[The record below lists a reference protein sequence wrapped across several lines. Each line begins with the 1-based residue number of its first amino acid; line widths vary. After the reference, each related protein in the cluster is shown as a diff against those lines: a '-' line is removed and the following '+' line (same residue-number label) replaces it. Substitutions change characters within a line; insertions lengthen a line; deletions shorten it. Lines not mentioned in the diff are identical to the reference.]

1 MKKFGAVIKKG
12 AADGGRNNTE
22 IKECQNEMN
31 KKVSI
36 GKICTKDWMQ
46 KRGEKM
52 GIKPI
57 ELAKWHTNYIYIYI
71 YPGGG
76 ICAIW
81 VSTKEYFYEN

>member
-46 KRGEKM
+46 KRGKN
-52 GIKPI
+52 GNKTYRARQVAHK
-57 ELAKWHTNYIYIYI
+57 LYIYIYI
-71 YPGGG
+71 PVE
-76 ICAIW
+76 
-81 VSTKEYFYEN
+81 VSVLSG